1 MISVMKPESVTFGKQ
16 VLIDVII
23 ECIQQEI
30 MNRNRI
36 VSCAEGI
43 GEYRKLV
50 VSQPLAKLIGKTG
63 TSRPMGCVG
72 EQFISVRNEFILF
85 LDSFGIGLKV
95 TTIRLTEFYLLR
107 NYE

>member
-1 MISVMKPESVTFGKQ
+1 M
-16 VLIDVII
+16 
-23 ECIQQEI
+23 
-30 MNRNRI
+30 
-36 VSCAEGI
+36 VSIFC
-43 GEYRKLV
+43 
-50 VSQPLAKLIGKTG
+50 
-63 TSRPMGCVG
+63 SRPMGCVG